1 MIQGV
6 GFGETKVNHPHVC
19 FSVFASPNFPTGQL
33 DLVAE
38 VKMENFQEHD
48 ARAPK
53 RSMQKHLAD
62 PGGIPLKSWI
72 WIFFLGVLGCSRWVN
87 SSYAFL
93 GRFHYLLLQCLGR
106 TQGVLYWWNLTIWF
120 CLRWKFGWVVAHFP
134 GNDKFPENG
143 GFPLKNQKC
152 QTLAL
157 FTSSQGWVVH
167 VIKWCGYAN
176 SYACY
181 GSLPYCWWKN
191 PANHPG
197 CIKPNKYRDK
207 VLTSPGWPDFWIINS
222 MV

>member
-38 VKMENFQEHD
+38 VKMENFQEHN

-72 WIFFLGVLGCSRWVN
+72 WIFSLGVLGCPRWVD

-106 TQGVLYWWNLTIWF
+106 TQGVLYWWNLAIWF

-143 GFPLKNQKC
+143 GFPLKNQNC

-167 VIKWCGYAN
+167 VIIKWCGYAN

-197 CIKPNKYRDK
+197 CIKLSKYWD
-207 VLTSPGWPDFWIINS
+207 
-222 MV
+222 